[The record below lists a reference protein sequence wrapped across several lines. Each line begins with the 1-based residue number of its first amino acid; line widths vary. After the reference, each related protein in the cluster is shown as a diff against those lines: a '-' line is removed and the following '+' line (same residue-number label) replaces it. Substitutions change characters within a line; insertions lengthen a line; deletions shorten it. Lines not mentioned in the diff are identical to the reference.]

1 MISTPSGSIC
11 FAADTGYG
19 EHFAEIRERLGA
31 PRLALLPI
39 GAFRPEWFMSRVHMS
54 PEQAIGRTRD
64 LGAQTTV
71 ATHYGTFRLADD
83 AETEAPERIAAA
95 ELASSGCSRL
105 ARVGLFHRS
114 RKKHLPQGTQGRT
127 GDTHKSPVPV

>member
-1 MISTPSGSIC
+1 MISSPSGAI
-11 FAADTGYG
+11 FFGADTGYG
-19 EHFAEIRERLGA
+19 DHFAEIRERLGA

-54 PEQAIGRTRD
+54 PEQSIVAHRE

-95 ELASSGCSRL
+95 GVDDFWVLAFGE
-105 ARVGLFHRS
+105 
-114 RKKHLPQGTQGRT
+114 GRA
-127 GDTHKSPVPV
+127 VP